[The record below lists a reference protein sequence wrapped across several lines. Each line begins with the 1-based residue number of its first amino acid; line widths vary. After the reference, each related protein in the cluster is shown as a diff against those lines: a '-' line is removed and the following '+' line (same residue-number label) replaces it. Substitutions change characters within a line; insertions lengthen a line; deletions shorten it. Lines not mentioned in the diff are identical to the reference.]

1 MIRMKHLLNPTQPIT
16 SEERA
21 CSEIWFKLL
30 NNETS
35 ILYLAPISKKMFIKN
50 EEADMF
56 VSLENRSA
64 NIINHIYSYNVYIE
78 NNDLYGKME
87 KLFNITLEQQRV
99 AIEKE
104 IRNNIKHSLNKV
116 LENLNEKIQ

>member
-1 MIRMKHLLNPTQPIT
+1 MKHLLNPSQPIT

-30 NNETS
+30 SNETS